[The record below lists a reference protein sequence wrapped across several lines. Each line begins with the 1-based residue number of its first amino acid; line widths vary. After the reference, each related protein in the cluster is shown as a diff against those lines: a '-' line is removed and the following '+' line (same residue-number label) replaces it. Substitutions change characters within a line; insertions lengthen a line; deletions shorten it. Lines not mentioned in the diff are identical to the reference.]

1 MACRSGPEMLIKRH
15 DAAQDDGEW
24 RAFLAAHD
32 FGELI
37 ASGRGHDVPVVV
49 PTHFIFDGAME
60 ITLHLAKPNPVWE
73 RLEENP
79 LAIVSVFGAYTYIPT
94 GWNADAP
101 VPPEE
106 GVPTSYYAA
115 VQAIC
120 RFEIVDSAAALAD
133 ILNRQL
139 AHFQPEGGHVPV
151 DPVAGRYAA
160 QLPAIRGLRG
170 QIVDVRAKFKFGGNK
185 SREHREQIADQLDAR
200 GAPRDAD
207 ARAHLLRRM
216 GAS

>member
-1 MACRSGPEMLIKRH
+1 MLIRRH
-15 DAAQDDGEW
+15 DAAQGDDEW

-37 ASGRGHDVPVVV
+37 ASGRGHDVPVAV
-49 PTHFIFDGAME
+49 PTHFIYDGAME
-60 ITLHLAKPNPVWE
+60 ITLHLAKPNPVWA

-79 LAIVSVFGAYTYIPT
+79 LAVVSVFDAYTYIPT
-94 GWNADAP
+94 GWNAEAP
-101 VPPEE
+101 IPPEE

-115 VQAIC
+115 VQAVC
-120 RFEIVDSAAALAD
+120 RFEIVDSPEGLAR
-133 ILNRQL
+133 ILTRQL
-139 AHFQPEGGHVPV
+139 AHFQPEGGHVAV

-160 QLPAIRGLRG
+160 QLPGIRGLRG
-170 QIVDVRAKFKFGGNK
+170 QIVEVRAKFKFGGNK
-185 SREHREQIADQLDAR
+185 SREHRERIAERLGAR

-216 GAS
+216 AAS

>member
-1 MACRSGPEMLIKRH
+1 MLIKRH

-60 ITLHLAKPNPVWE
+60 IALHLAKPNPVWE

-79 LAIVSVFGAYTYIPT
+79 LAVVSVFGAYTYIPT

-101 VPPEE
+101 IPPEE

-115 VQAIC
+115 VQAVC
-120 RFEIVDSAAALAD
+120 RFEILDSPEAIAD
-133 ILNRQL
+133 ILASQL
-139 AHFQPEGGHVPV
+139 AHFQSEGGHAPV
-151 DPVAGRYAA
+151 DPVAGRYAS

-185 SREHREQIADQLDAR
+185 SREHRERIAERLVDR

-216 GAS
+216 AAS